1 MDRTKVFFKKLG
13 HLSKPICSELILNIG
28 LKIKD
33 ERILFNWYIEEL
45 NIYQIAEIE
54 HLQKESAYNA
64 LSAARKNLYRISVT
78 QIELLPDGLKNII
91 KYLLRN

>member
-1 MDRTKVFFKKLG
+1 MKVFFKNLG
-13 HLSKPICSELILNIG
+13 HLSKPICNELISNIG
-28 LKIKD
+28 LKNKD
-33 ERILFNWYIEEL
+33 ERILLNWYIKEL

-64 LSAARKNLYRISVT
+64 LSIARKNLYKMSVY
-78 QIELLPDGLKNII
+78 QIDLLPDGLIKII

>member
-1 MDRTKVFFKKLG
+1 MKVFFKNLG
-13 HLSKPICSELILNIG
+13 HLSKPICNELISNIG
-28 LKIKD
+28 LKNKD
-33 ERILFNWYIEEL
+33 ERILLNWYIKEL

-64 LSAARKNLYRISVT
+64 LSIARKNLYRMSVY
-78 QIELLPDGLKNII
+78 QIDLLPDGLIKII